1 MNNHTIISAFK
12 NKFFK
17 LFNPHYTFFYSEDEQ
32 GNVFSEF
39 FPEGVFSSEKM
50 EIFKNTTWLL
60 SSEAFYN
67 CPVGIYKNF
76 IIYIDDAADVR
87 YGGNSIQDIPFTIF
101 LFSYIYY
108 SEDNIKLHLNNLN
121 TYIDWC
127 REKSIPIDELKFYLD
142 DKGKATF
149 ESFENSTFFEYE
161 EKNYSILF
169 PSVDINL

>member
-1 MNNHTIISAFK
+1 MNNDIIISAFK
-12 NKFFK
+12 TKFYN
-17 LFNPHYTFFYSEDEQ
+17 LFNPHDTFFYSQNESDR
-32 GNVFSEF
+32 VFLEF
-39 FPEGVFSSEKM
+39 FPEGVFPPAKM
-50 EIFKNTTWLL
+50 KIFKNTTWLL

-76 IIYIDDAADVR
+76 IVYIDDTGDVR

-108 SEDNIKLHLNNLN
+108 SEDNIKLHLSNLN
-121 TYIDWC
+121 SYIKWC
-127 REKSIPIDELKFYLD
+127 QEQSITVDELNFYLD
-142 DKGKATF
+142 DEGKATF

-169 PSVDINL
+169 PSVDIDL